1 MGGTQI
7 GTQYEIGVGETLG
20 TYTIESIDRGNKNVA
35 MNDVNDENGAVSSRL
50 VTQAHDTVELVLVA
64 KSGADADS
72 DFPPGSIA
80 AATGF
85 TSFYVNS
92 MVKNRTQN
100 QMRVTVSL
108 ENIGVTTITTS

>member
-7 GTQYEIGVGETLG
+7 GTVYEAGVGETLAG
-20 TYTIESIDRGNKNVA
+20 YTIETIDRGGKNVA
-35 MNDVNDENGAVSSRL
+35 SNDINDEDGAVSSRL
-50 VTQAHDTVELVLVA
+50 ITQDHDLIDLVMVA
-64 KSGADADS
+64 KTGADPAA

-85 TSFYVNS
+85 TSYYVNS
-92 MVKNRTQN
+92 MVYSRSQN

-108 ENIGVTTITTS
+108 ENIGVTSITTS

>member
-7 GTQYEIGVGETLG
+7 GTEYEIGVGETLG

-35 MNDVNDENGAVSSRL
+35 FNDVNDEDGALSSRL
-50 VTQAHDTVELVLVA
+50 VTQDHDLVDLVMVA
-64 KSGADADS
+64 KSGADADT

-85 TSFYVNS
+85 TSYYVNS

-100 QMRVTVSL
+100 QMRVTASL
-108 ENIGVTTITTS
+108 ENIGQTSITTS